1 MRTNLIEGKNK
12 LSRNIRKTTK
22 ISIDRDYRD
31 KLIKFK
37 SQTRH
42 ATKKTFVL
50 SKDISEEINRRNEI
64 DNVNINNIHRRQNN
78 VNVMLEN
85 NQVDIEMAKLRE
97 LIMTSADDMD
107 ENSYLIYN
115 LSENKN
121 IFIDDAI
128 EMLFQEFNIESIR
141 RMNYDELKNICKLSL
156 QGSIA
161 KERC

>member
-1 MRTNLIEGKNK
+1 
-12 LSRNIRKTTK
+12 
-22 ISIDRDYRD
+22 
-31 KLIKFK
+31 
-37 SQTRH
+37 
-42 ATKKTFVL
+42 
-50 SKDISEEINRRNEI
+50 
-64 DNVNINNIHRRQNN
+64 
-78 VNVMLEN
+78 MLEN

-128 EMLFQEFNIESIR
+128 AMLFQEFNIESIR